1 MSLHILIPCKSL
13 AAGKSRLAPVLDA
26 PARQALCTRFLDDT
40 LALALALAPP
50 GRCHLVS
57 ADPEAAARAV
67 RRGVT
72 MVADPGQG
80 LNAALTAGRDAIVK
94 APGEALTL
102 LLVLPID
109 LPFAT
114 ADVLAAF
121 GDLRADV
128 TIAPDRGRSGTNA
141 LGLGARAAKEF
152 TFRFGPGSFA
162 AHQEA
167 ARLGGWRAAIFADP
181 RLAFDLDQPEDYREW
196 QHETKARRAAA
207 P

>member
-26 PARQALCTRFLDDT
+26 AARRVLCARFLDDT
-40 LALALALAPP
+40 LALALALVPP

-57 ADPEAAARAV
+57 ADPEAAARAA

-72 MVADPGQG
+72 VVADPGQG

-94 APGEALTL
+94 TAGEALTL
-102 LLVLPID
+102 LILPID
-109 LPFAT
+109 LPFA
-114 ADVLAAF
+114 AVDALAAF

-128 TIAPDRGRSGTNA
+128 TIAPDRGRSGTNT
-141 LGLGARAAKEF
+141 LGLGAAAAKEF
-152 TFRFGPGSFA
+152 TLRFGPGSFA
-162 AHQEA
+162 AHQEVA
-167 ARLGGWRAAIFADP
+167 HLGHWHAAIFADP

-196 QHETKARRAAA
+196 QRSTNRWRAAT